1 MRHHPA
7 KIGSMMHCSSWD
19 IMVLVCHVIQQD
31 HVHKISH
38 HPTNFG
44 GNSHFGTGNI
54 MAMFCQVT

>member
-1 MRHHPA
+1 
-7 KIGSMMHCSSWD
+7 
-19 IMVLVCHVIQQD
+19 MVLVCHVIQQD

-54 MAMFCQVT
+54 MVMFCQVT

>member
-1 MRHHPA
+1 
-7 KIGSMMHCSSWD
+7 
-19 IMVLVCHVIQQD
+19 MVLVCYVIQQD

-54 MAMFCQVT
+54 MVMFCQVT